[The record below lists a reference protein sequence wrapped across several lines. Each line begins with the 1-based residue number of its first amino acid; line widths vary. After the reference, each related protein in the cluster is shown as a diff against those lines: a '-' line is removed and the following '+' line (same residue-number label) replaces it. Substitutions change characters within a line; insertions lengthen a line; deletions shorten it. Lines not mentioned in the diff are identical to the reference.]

1 MYIEE
6 GARASFRTMA
16 WGLLTNFRVLTG
28 DDFSTIYS
36 DSLATLDNTKDKEYT
51 FFVGWSL
58 VIWHLFAYVVLQAA
72 LLAYTLEYF
81 SFSSWQH
88 HWHRRPLLAGL
99 DVLVFE
105 TVFGDGGR
113 IQKFM
118 DRLLAKVSVWYFHI
132 SLNFARHRIEPIQ
145 EAEAEQ
151 LPSIHSQGED
161 TPAIQSWWKNTPVIS
176 SSPMAQG
183 GDGSVVPELGALS
196 PRERERLR
204 RGERKR
210 AREREREGDRG
221 REGERGR
228 ERERDKERERERASQ
243 RRGETVGR
251 QVPLSPEH

>member
-16 WGLLTNFRVLTG
+16 WGLLTNFRMLTG

-36 DSLATLDNTKDKEYT
+36 DSLATLDNTGDKEYT
-51 FFVGWSL
+51 FFMGWSL
-58 VIWHLFAYVVLQAA
+58 VTWHLFAYVVLQAV

-105 TVFGDGGR
+105 TIFGDEGR

-118 DRLLAKVSVWYFHI
+118 DRLLAKASGWYFQI
-132 SLNFARHRIEPIQ
+132 SLHIARRRIEPIQ

-151 LPSIHSQGED
+151 LPSIHSHGEE
-161 TPAIQSWWKNTPVIS
+161 TPAIQSWWRHTPVIS

-183 GDGSVVPELGALS
+183 GDSSVVPEVGALS
-196 PRERERLR
+196 SRERDREK
-204 RGERKR
+204 EKER
-210 AREREREGDRG
+210 AREREKW
-221 REGERGR
+221 REGEGERKKR
-228 ERERDKERERERASQ
+228 ERQSTRQ
-243 RRGETVGR
+243 RGETYWTSGTAD
-251 QVPLSPEH
+251 S